1 MSPSVAMS
9 PENHV
14 ERGTQRGTL
23 TPVLGPQKR
32 RENKAVPTQIDEPID
47 RANRKFCETLFDEA
61 ISEQYLASGAYKQ
74 SWRTYRLALCS
85 DCIKAGGAK

>member
-1 MSPSVAMS
+1 MC

-32 RENKAVPTQIDEPID
+32 RENKVVPTQIDELID
-47 RANRKFCETLFDEA
+47 KVNRKFCETLFDDEA
-61 ISEQYLASGAYKQ
+61 ISEQNLAPDTYKQ
-74 SWRTYRLALCS
+74 GWRTYRLAVCG
-85 DCIKAGGAK
+85 DCIKAGGAQ